1 MGIDLQPDQR
11 RLILDLLEQQLGPEV
26 KVYAF
31 GSRVRGD
38 ARPFSDL
45 DLLISSSR
53 PISYAQLAEVCE
65 LLSESDLP
73 FAVDLLDAA
82 RISSQ
87 FRQRIQPELV
97 MLRK

>member
-45 DLLISSSR
+45 DLLISSPR
-53 PISYAQLAEVCE
+53 PIGYAQLAEASE

-82 RISSQ
+82 RIGRQ

-97 MLRK
+97 VLKK